1 MNLTL
6 QTKLVLFSLGVA
18 ALPVAGMTTWAVL
31 RGSDSLAT
39 TTATAEAAATAD
51 AAVRLSAIRDGLVRA
66 LDDYAS
72 DVRSD
77 LILLASAPATTQ
89 AMARFDAAFAA
100 RAANLDP
107 AAVASDRQ
115 LLADYYTKGFGAE
128 YERQNPDRT
137 SPAANWLARL
147 APVGVTLQR
156 TFLCDNPHP
165 LGQKHRLDAVPGGDD
180 DYARAHAELHPVFR
194 RLVEIA
200 GYYDVFLVDARG
212 QVVYTVFKELDF
224 ATDLADGPA
233 TGTGL
238 AAVVQAAAAAER
250 DHVVACDFATYAPS
264 YEAPAAFAAVPLFAG
279 ERRLGVLAVQL
290 PLTQISEVM
299 GTRAGLG
306 ETGEAYL
313 VGADLHM
320 RSDARNDLEHHA
332 VATSYR
338 AGDAGTVRTLATEQA
353 FADQAACREYTNYA
367 GREVLGAFGRASFLG
382 QSWALCVEQ
391 RREEALASA
400 AALRR
405 DGTLRQESFV
415 RAGIAVCALVTTAV
429 AFAGWWL
436 ARRLARPARAGAE
449 VLRAVGQGDLRPRIA
464 APGGDEIGQMGASLN
479 QALDALAGSLQG
491 VKARMSIIDATA
503 NDLSGASRELAN
515 TASDAAAQLQEMR
528 ATITEIE
535 ANSRV
540 CCAAAEE
547 ATQVAASTQQSVKS
561 GRIATERLTTTMQ
574 EAKAAAEDVRA
585 VLASI
590 DQIAFQTNLLALNAA
605 VEAAR
610 AGDAGKGFAVVADE
624 VRSLAQRSAEAARLT
639 GERITLSHQRTNAGA
654 EAVEQ
659 VLHSF
664 TSIADATTM
673 VADLIEATR
682 IGIEREATQLQTVA
696 GSVAKI
702 DAMTQRNA
710 SAAEQLSAAVTS
722 SREQTAA
729 VREELQGF
737 TLAD

>member
-6 QTKLVLFSLGVA
+6 HTKLVLFSLGVA

-31 RGSDSLAT
+31 RGSHSLAT
-39 TTATAEAAATAD
+39 TTAAAEAAATAD
-51 AAVRLSAIRDGLVRA
+51 AAVRLSAIRDGLVRV
-66 LDDYAS
+66 LDDYA
-72 DVRSD
+72 DQVRSD
-77 LILLASAPATTQ
+77 LILLASTPATTQ

-115 LLADYYTKGFGAE
+115 LLADYYTNGFGAE
-128 YERQNPDRT
+128 YGRQNPDRT
-137 SPAANWLARL
+137 SPASNWLARL
-147 APVGVTLQR
+147 DPVGVTVQR

-165 LGQKHRLDAVPGGDD
+165 LGQKHRLDAVPGDD

-194 RLVEIA
+194 RLVEVA

-224 ATDLADGPA
+224 ATNLAHGPV
-233 TGTGL
+233 TDTGL
-238 AAVVQAAAAAER
+238 AAVVQAAASAGR
-250 DHVVACDFATYAPS
+250 DQVVASDFATYAPS
-264 YEAPAAFAAVPLFAG
+264 YEAPAAFAAIPLFAG

-338 AGDAGTVRTLATEQA
+338 SGDRGTVRTLATEQA
-353 FADQAACREYTNYA
+353 FADRAACREYTNYA
-367 GREVLGAFGRASFLG
+367 DREVLGAFGRASFLG

-491 VKARMSIIDATA
+491 VKTRMSVIDASA

-515 TASDAAAQLQEMR
+515 TASDAAAHLQEMR

-535 ANSRV
+535 DNSRV
-540 CCAAAEE
+540 NCASAVE
-547 ATQVAASTQQSVKS
+547 ATQLAASTQQSVKS

-624 VRSLAQRSAEAARLT
+624 VRSLAQRSAEAARVT

-659 VLHSF
+659 VLQSF
-664 TSIADATTM
+664 TSIADATTR

-682 IGIEREATQLQTVA
+682 IGIEREATQLQTVT

-710 SAAEQLSAAVTS
+710 SAAEQLSAAVTT